1 MLNITQAENIKRGAM
16 SLECDVVVIG
26 SGAGGAVMAYELAK
40 AGINTV
46 ILEAGPYVPSTQF
59 NEKLPDMMETL
70 YVDSGLQTN
79 KDGDLGVLQGR
90 CVGGSTVVNGCVA
103 FRTPEFVLEKWQAE
117 FGLDNLTSESLQPYF
132 EKIEKNLSVHQNQ
145 EYEVNHNS
153 RIQIRGCDELGI
165 SWKKLQRNTK
175 ACAMTGHCLSGCKTD
190 RKQSML
196 VTYIPWALEH
206 GARMFADT
214 EVSKI
219 HHAGGV
225 ATGVSAETKD
235 KAGNIVASIDVK
247 AKAVVCAAGAV
258 NTPLLFLRNNL
269 ANSSGEVGRNFACH
283 PSCGVFGE
291 FDEEIYPWR
300 GAMLGT
306 YVDEYMEPSKGGF
319 ILEGGGSGP
328 IEMALSTEPGIGS
341 DHFKYMSKIRKMASM
356 VTLIHDHNVGSIEI
370 SGGKKQINYRIADSD
385 FPSMKAAL
393 KAAAKI
399 YFAAGAKKVYLPTIK
414 RTVIESANQIES
426 VVEELE
432 NDIHTLRMVSYH
444 PQGTMRMGSDKAAAV
459 VDPYGESHDVKSL
472 YVADASLFPTSIVV
486 NPQMTVYALSNYI
499 ADKLIAKFSA

>member
-1 MLNITQAENIKRGAM
+1 MLNITQAANIQKGNT

-40 AGINTV
+40 AGLDTI
-46 ILEAGPYVPSTQF
+46 ILEAGPYVASSQF
-59 NEKLPDMMETL
+59 NEKLPDMMEAL
-70 YVDSGLQTN
+70 YVDGGMQVN

-103 FRTPEFVLEKWQAE
+103 FRTPEFVLEQWQAD
-117 FGLDNLTSESLQPYF
+117 FGLKNLTSGSMAPYF
-132 EKIEKNLSVHQNQ
+132 EKIEKNLSVHENQ
-145 EYEVNHNS
+145 EYEVNQNS
-153 RIQIRGCDELGI
+153 RIQMRGCDELGI

-196 VTYIPWALEH
+196 VTYIPWALER
-206 GARMFADT
+206 GAKMYADT
-214 EVSKI
+214 EVTKI
-219 HHAGGV
+219 HHANGV
-225 ATGVSAETKD
+225 ATGVSAKTID
-235 KAGNIVASIDVK
+235 TAGKVVANIEVK

-258 NTPLLFLRNNL
+258 NTPLLFLRDDL
-269 ANSSGEVGRNFACH
+269 ANSSGQVGKNFACH

-306 YVDEYMEPSKGGF
+306 YVDEFMEPSKGGF

-328 IEMALSTEPGIGS
+328 IEMALSTEPGIGN
-341 DHFKYMSKIRKMASM
+341 DHFEYMSNIRKMASM

-370 SGGKKQINYRIADSD
+370 SGGKKQINYRIADTD

-393 KAAAKI
+393 KTAAKI

-414 RTVIESANQIES
+414 RTVVESASQVDN
-426 VVEELE
+426 VVDALE
-432 NDIHTLRMVSYH
+432 NGIHTLRMVSYH
-444 PQGTMRMGSDKAAAV
+444 PQGTMRMGSDKTRSV
-459 VDPYGESHDVKSL
+459 VDPYGEAHDVKNL

-499 ADKLIAKFSA
+499 ADKLIAKFAS